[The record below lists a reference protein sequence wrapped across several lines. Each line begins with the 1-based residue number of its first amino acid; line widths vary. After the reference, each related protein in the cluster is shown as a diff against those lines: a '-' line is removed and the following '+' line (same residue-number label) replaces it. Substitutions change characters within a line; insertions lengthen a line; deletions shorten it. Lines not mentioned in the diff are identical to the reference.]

1 MKIVSG
7 GDVMWTRN
15 FQLAYREERPID
27 NKHAIL
33 PMHPNPHSWF
43 CFRIKCILYKNPDVT
58 QLLFLV

>member
-43 CFRIKCILYKNPDVT
+43 CFRIKCILYKI
-58 QLLFLV
+58 LM